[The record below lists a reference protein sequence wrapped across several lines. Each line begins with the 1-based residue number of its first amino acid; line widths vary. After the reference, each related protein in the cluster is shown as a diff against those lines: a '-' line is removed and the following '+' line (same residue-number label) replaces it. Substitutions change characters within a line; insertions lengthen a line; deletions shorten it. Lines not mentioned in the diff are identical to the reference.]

1 MKHETYP
8 AKIAPSPCCAAAKC
22 RACVAGQL
30 TFGQRVGVAACGM
43 ARGFVVALERATL
56 RQAKW
61 RTTKNGYKI
70 VGQLN
75 R

>member
-1 MKHETYP
+1 MFY
-8 AKIAPSPCCAAAKC
+8 SLCCAAAKC
-22 RACVAGQL
+22 RACVSGQL

-61 RTTKNGYKI
+61 RTTLDGFIIGLAEHKTK
-70 VGQLN
+70 
-75 R
+75 